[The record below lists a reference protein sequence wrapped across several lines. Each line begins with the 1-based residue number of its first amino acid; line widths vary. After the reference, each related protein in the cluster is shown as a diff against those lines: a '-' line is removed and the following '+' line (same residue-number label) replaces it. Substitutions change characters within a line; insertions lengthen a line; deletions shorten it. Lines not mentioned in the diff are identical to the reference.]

1 MEHKTICRQ
10 PPWMLL
16 VKAGPQTIKENNKMK
31 TMMTLVAVFAAGM
44 LMTTGCSSTY
54 KTGSCTKTVSA
65 CSGSCCKDPAT
76 CAKCCTDAAGC
87 AKCCH
92 KS

>member
-1 MEHKTICRQ
+1 
-10 PPWMLL
+10 
-16 VKAGPQTIKENNKMK
+16 MK
-31 TMMTLVAVFAAGM
+31 TMMILAAVFAAGM
-44 LMTTGCSSTY
+44 LLTTGC
-54 KTGSCTKTVSA
+54 KSCNSCVKPAMA
-65 CSGSCCKDPAT
+65 CNGSCCSDHTT